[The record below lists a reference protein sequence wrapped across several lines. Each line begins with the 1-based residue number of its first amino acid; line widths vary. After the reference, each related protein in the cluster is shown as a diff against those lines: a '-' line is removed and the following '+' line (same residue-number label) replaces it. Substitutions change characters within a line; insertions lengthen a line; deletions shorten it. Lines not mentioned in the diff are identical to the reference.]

1 MLNLLKIV
9 VLSSCITAFSVNA
22 ADTETLDKTN
32 NRLTEIS
39 GVMQSINEELNSQRS
54 NIRALKSRIDADQK
68 EDKAFR
74 NSVLRELRQLRRQ
87 NETLTYT
94 LMKDKNKASASNKE
108 GTVISQGSSSNST
121 PDGKM
126 IFGEDEFIYVKEA
139 NAYIDARI
147 DTGAAVSSISA
158 TDITEFERNGKK
170 WYRFTLSA
178 NDRFI
183 EMEAPHVRYSEIRQS
198 SKNTTTKR
206 PVVSLNVKIGDYSTS
221 SEFTLTDRSNMQY
234 SLLIGRTFIQ
244 DIAVV
249 DVSRQH
255 IFERENNVL
264 VLLNRDAYNAAKDKG
279 INPNAEYDK
288 QNINESAGKIA
299 YPADNG
305 ANLGDDAGKALP
317 PVIDKLNTAQKEK

>member
-139 NAYIDARI
+139 NVHQCYRHHRI
-147 DTGAAVSSISA
+147 
-158 TDITEFERNGKK
+158 
-170 WYRFTLSA
+170 
-178 NDRFI
+178 
-183 EMEAPHVRYSEIRQS
+183 
-198 SKNTTTKR
+198 
-206 PVVSLNVKIGDYSTS
+206 
-221 SEFTLTDRSNMQY
+221 
-234 SLLIGRTFIQ
+234 
-244 DIAVV
+244 
-249 DVSRQH
+249 
-255 IFERENNVL
+255 
-264 VLLNRDAYNAAKDKG
+264 
-279 INPNAEYDK
+279 
-288 QNINESAGKIA
+288 
-299 YPADNG
+299 
-305 ANLGDDAGKALP
+305 
-317 PVIDKLNTAQKEK
+317 